1 MTHRAVAQE
10 AGVPLAATT
19 YYFSSKDE
27 LLEDSLHLLAGEEA
41 ERLEALASAILAQ
54 ELGRDEL
61 PAIAAAGL
69 AASMRAEYEITLPK
83 FEIYLEAA
91 RRPALRPCAERWIDA
106 FHGVA
111 EAALRSAGAPDP
123 PRSARL
129 LVGAVDG
136 MMLQRLAI
144 SDDPPDEAEL
154 AAALERLIAG
164 LVAAP

>member
-1 MTHRAVAQE
+1 MAQAATQPAGTGRAAPRRRAIIDATIRILRSEGPGGVTHRAVAQE

-69 AASMRAEYEITLPK
+69 T
-83 FEIYLEAA
+83 
-91 RRPALRPCAERWIDA
+91 
-106 FHGVA
+106 
-111 EAALRSAGAPDP
+111 
-123 PRSARL
+123 
-129 LVGAVDG
+129 
-136 MMLQRLAI
+136 
-144 SDDPPDEAEL
+144 
-154 AAALERLIAG
+154 
-164 LVAAP
+164 